1 MAPSIRSTTCRPNG
15 VHFMAAA
22 RTIYTLIVPKG
33 NPLLSVQLR
42 SPFWL
47 PRFLPFLRLCTTNK
61 MTVLSFRGSSAWKWT
76 YKVLS
81 GDARRAKVW
90 ANPRIFPVFLLSKI
104 SIFFSHQK
112 PATRCELKSF
122 SSFAVWRFGML
133 SFGPLSF
140 FDAKNRNGWRRQTIR
155 TVQSTP
161 VSALNECLKDFMSN
175 FLPGGIPPNSCT
187 TIFSKDAEF
196 SCVLGCHFTSWTFV
210 CVCVCVHFRS
220 HATSVTL
227 GVRTFIWH
235 LNDIWKWEVFFTS
248 LNVFVFAWLVF
259 VFGCRWHAEQ
269 NRPAI
274 NFKPKTPNTQRYH
287 RGRLRWLGCR
297 CFGAGC
303 VRKTAHCTSY

>member
-1 MAPSIRSTTCRPNG
+1 MQGERKYELTLEFFPFFCWAKFPYFSPTKNPPPAANWN
-15 VHFMAAA
+15 HFH
-22 RTIYTLIVPKG
+22 
-33 NPLLSVQLR
+33 LLLYDVSGC
-42 SPFWL
+42 
-47 PRFLPFLRLCTTNK
+47 FLLVLCPFLMQKTE
-61 MTVLSFRGSSAWKWT
+61 TVGEGKRSA
-76 YKVLS
+76 
-81 GDARRAKVW
+81 
-90 ANPRIFPVFLLSKI
+90 
-104 SIFFSHQK
+104 
-112 PATRCELKSF
+112 
-122 SSFAVWRFGML
+122 
-133 SFGPLSF
+133 
-140 FDAKNRNGWRRQTIR
+140 

-175 FLPGGIPPNSCT
+175 FLPGGIPPKCT

-248 LNVFVFAWLVF
+248 LNVFVFAWVVY